1 VVKQP
6 VSSRRARSL
15 IIDRMRRIRQIKH
28 NTRVRLSSPPIINP
42 PSRKLLF
49 EINTAIE
56 MQAPI
61 RIDIDIQGAEIRRG
75 VDEPDVA
82 GLHEVIGDDDVFLVR
97 RDLDVVRADGGL
109 RHGRI
114 VETLDGG
121 EIADVEGGDV
131 VGGREGEVC
140 EGTVLGDV
148 GTGGKVSYG

>member
-1 VVKQP
+1 
-6 VSSRRARSL
+6 
-15 IIDRMRRIRQIKH
+15 MRRIRQIKH
-28 NTRVRLSSPPIINP
+28 NTRVRLSTPPIINP
-42 PSRKLLF
+42 ASRKLLL
-49 EINTAIE
+49 EINAAIE
-56 MQAPI
+56 VQTPI

-109 RHGRI
+109 GYSGV

-131 VGGREGEVC
+131 VGGREGEVG
-140 EGTVLGDV
+140 EGPVLGDV
-148 GTGGKVSYG
+148 GTGGEVL